1 MEIQNS
7 DNFTIS
13 EVQQF
18 IGIYLLMGYS
28 QNDQC

>member
-13 EVQQF
+13 EIQQF
-18 IGIYLLMGYS
+18 IEIYLLMGYS